1 MGLPSTRTPRIT
13 VFEADGQRRI
23 GVAIGE
29 RILDVTDDYADVG
42 VLLAAGPSAQATI
55 VARADSF
62 RSVPSSQAR
71 VLPPVDLGARIFC
84 LALNYQAHA
93 DESGGADPGRPVI
106 FHKLDTSLVGPFDE
120 IETPGYTEFLD
131 YEAELAVVIGATA
144 RRVSAEAWR
153 SSVGGYTVFNDIS
166 CRDAQATKL
175 GEQTIVDWFSAKA
188 SDRTTPVGPWI
199 VPSTEIDDPQRLRVS
214 LKRNGETLQD
224 ASTALM
230 IFKIPR
236 IIEFLTERVT
246 LRPGDV
252 IATGT
257 PSGVGKARG
266 IRLVPGDI
274 VETSVEG
281 VGTIRNEVVGPNTR
295 RSDTAT

>member
-1 MGLPSTRTPRIT
+1 MSSVLFAPAPRIV
-13 VFEADGQRRI
+13 VFETRGQRRI
-23 GVAIGE
+23 GVAAGD
-29 RILDVTDDYADVG
+29 RILDVTERYPDVG
-42 VLLAAGPSAQATI
+42 VLLAADPSVLNLTVEHAA
-55 VARADSF
+55 SF
-62 RSVPSSQAR
+62 TPYPLAGVRL
-71 VLPPVDLGARIFC
+71 LPPLDLRARIFC

-106 FHKLDTSLVGPFDE
+106 FHKLDTSLIGPFDP
-120 IETPGYTEFLD
+120 IETPGYTDFLD

-144 RRVSAEAWR
+144 RLVPAERWR
-153 SSVGGYTVFNDIS
+153 EFVGGYSVFNDIS

-175 GEQTIVDWFSAKA
+175 GEQTILDWFSAKA
-188 SDRTTPVGPWI
+188 ADRTTPVGPWI
-199 VPSTEIDDPQRLRVS
+199 VPASEIEDPQRLQVS
-214 LKRNGETLQD
+214 LQRNGETLQD

-236 IIEFLTERVT
+236 IIEFLAERVT

-257 PSGVGKARG
+257 PGGVGKARG

-274 VETSVEG
+274 IETSVER
-281 VGTIRNEVVGPNTR
+281 VGTIRNEVVGARVSGWT
-295 RSDTAT
+295 